1 MFFGGKVL
9 DGQIR
14 TIKNIF
20 KLNMVS
26 KYDKYLG
33 LPSIIGKKKTSFLKD
48 VKLKV
53 LSKISSW
60 QHKIFLIGGK
70 KIHIKAVAQAIRPY
84 FMSVFKLL
92 KGLYKDMQRAIPNFW

>member
-26 KYDKYLG
+26 KYEKYLG
-33 LPSIIGKKKTSFLKD
+33 LPSIIGKKKTSVFKD
-48 VKLKV
+48 VTLKV
-53 LSKISSW
+53 LSKFSSW
-60 QHKIFLIGGK
+60 QHKIFLSGGK

-84 FMSVFKLL
+84 GMSVLKLP
-92 KGLYKDMQRAIPNFW
+92 KGLYEDMQRVIANFW